1 MSAAQLVRYKLIL
14 VSLLCSSSSLA
25 LLGGA
30 RAFAQMGQGEAAINV
45 RSDVRLGVK
54 GTGGTPSERL
64 AKLGQAVG
72 DQMGEIR
79 GCYRKLVATAPELA
93 GALQLKLTLP
103 EAAKAKATVEVTKSE
118 GGADELVKCVSK
130 VLRDAPYKDVG
141 RPAAAFLSLEF
152 DNSRAKGQAAM
163 NAKSAELAKTAVQ
176 SKGDGTKEGSW
187 TTEGAEVRFTV
198 AVDSGAPDAALEL
211 IMRGFKA
218 SYAAFLDC
226 RRKCE
231 KGGVSPEGDIE
242 ANLDLDK
249 RGGKAKIKLGTIT
262 VTHERAPTCGTKA
275 FNRTKFDKPEA
286 PIHARVVVHFAK

>member
-1 MSAAQLVRYKLIL
+1 MR
-14 VSLLCSSSSLA
+14 LLQIVVACVW
-25 LLGGA
+25 LLGGGS
-30 RAFAQMGQGEAAINV
+30 RALAQVDAMGQGEAAINV
-45 RSDVRLGVK
+45 RSDVKLGVK

-64 AKLGQAVG
+64 TKLGQAVG

-79 GCYRKLVATAPELA
+79 GCYRKLVASAPELA

-103 EAAKAKATVEVTKSE
+103 QGSAKATVEVTKTE

-163 NAKSAELAKTAVQ
+163 NAKAAELAKVSVQ
-176 SKGDGTKEGSW
+176 SKADGTKQGSWSTEGS
-187 TTEGAEVRFTV
+187 EIRFTV
-198 AVDSGAPDAALEL
+198 SVDSGVPDTALEL
-211 IMRGFKA
+211 IMRGFKS
-218 SYAAFLDC
+218 SYAGFLDC

-242 ANLDLDK
+242 AQLDLDK
-249 RGGKAKIKLGTIT
+249 RGKAKVKLGAISVAHT
-262 VTHERAPTCGTKA
+262 RAPTCGAKA
-275 FNRTKFDKPEA
+275 FNRTKFDKPDA
-286 PIHARVVVHFAK
+286 PIHARVVVHFNK